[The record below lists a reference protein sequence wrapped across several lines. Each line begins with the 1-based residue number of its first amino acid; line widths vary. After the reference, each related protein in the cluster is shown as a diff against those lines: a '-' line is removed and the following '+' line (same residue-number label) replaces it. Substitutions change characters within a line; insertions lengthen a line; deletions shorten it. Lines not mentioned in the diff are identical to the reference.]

1 MQLHLSIKTSL
12 IYRLINFWNLL
23 CIFCECHDKEENLF
37 SPALLELTYL
47 TLKKEKYFF
56 HQISDQPPAKR
67 TTLLM
72 FVGTYLYVDE
82 I

>member
-1 MQLHLSIKTSL
+1 MT
-12 IYRLINFWNLL
+12 NFCNLL

-37 SPALLELTYL
+37 SSALLELKYL
-47 TLKKEKYFF
+47 TLKKEQYFF
-56 HQISDQPPAKR
+56 YQMSDQPTAKR

-72 FVGTYLYVDE
+72 FVGTYVYVDE

>member
-1 MQLHLSIKTSL
+1 MQLHLSIETSL
-12 IYRLINFWNLL
+12 IFRLINFCNLL
-23 CIFCECHDKEENLF
+23 CIFCECHDKGENLLT
-37 SPALLELTYL
+37 STLLKLKQL
-47 TLKKEKYFF
+47 TLKKE
-56 HQISDQPPAKR
+56 PTPKR

>member
-1 MQLHLSIKTSL
+1 M
-12 IYRLINFWNLL
+12 L

-37 SPALLELTYL
+37 SSALLELKYL
-47 TLKKEKYFF
+47 TLQKEQYFF
-56 HQISDQPPAKR
+56 YQISDEPTAKR

-72 FVGTYLYVDE
+72 FVGTYVYVDE